1 MRITAITQLIFTE
14 KINSSKGVWSVV
26 LGHNAVRVRAG
37 LKMKGEKK
45 QNVNQVHTTADLY
58 NSFGPLL
65 FIKDQMKWVLTY

>member
-1 MRITAITQLIFTE
+1 MAQ
-14 KINSSKGVWSVV
+14 KGGWPAV
-26 LGHNAVRVRAG
+26 LGHNTLCVKTG
-37 LKMKGEKK
+37 LKLKGKKK